1 MTDVLAG
8 RAQAY
13 LIKRFYDIIQHSDG
27 EQTMTLRL
35 LSTLGTPEET
45 DGGTL
50 ASGSGYANVTTTS
63 ADWGSASQPPLSLTT
78 PGLANTRTFT
88 FGPGTTP
95 GLTFQAIALFHG
107 SVCVMVWETS
117 GSMAIGDVV
126 TIVPGALRINI
137 ADQDYYYV
145 AV

>member
-13 LIKRFYDIIQHSDG
+13 LIKRFYDIIQDSDG

-50 ASGSGYANVTTTS
+50 
-63 ADWGSASQPPLSLTT
+63 
-78 PGLANTRTFT
+78 
-88 FGPGTTP
+88 
-95 GLTFQAIALFHG
+95 
-107 SVCVMVWETS
+107 
-117 GSMAIGDVV
+117 
-126 TIVPGALRINI
+126 
-137 ADQDYYYV
+137 
-145 AV
+145 